1 MSEISAGN
9 RAGAGA
15 DGGGGDDGGG
25 DADYDVAVIGY
36 GPTGVTAANLLGA
49 TGLRVVVLERD
60 AEIYSR
66 ARAISTDEEVMRIWQ
81 RIGLADRLKQ
91 DMLADRPLDFVDAR
105 GRAFLSAHPTPRG
118 HGHPPQMFLYQ
129 PALEQVLRDGVA
141 RHPDVEVWLRHEC
154 LRLRQDADGVELTV
168 VGTADD
174 SVRRLRARYVIAAD
188 GGSSLTRAQLNV
200 GYEGRTY
207 EDRWVVVDTK
217 MLKPWPDHDRL
228 RFRCDP
234 ARPAVDCPTPLGHHR
249 WEFPILPGDDER
261 HLTTDEAIH
270 AMVSR
275 YGIGPDQIEILRA
288 TVYSHHVRF
297 AARFRVGRVFL
308 AGDAAHAMPP
318 WIGQGMAAGVRDVAN
333 LCWKL
338 DAVLSGELP
347 ESVLDSY
354 EAERKPHVKEVTRRA
369 VFVGRIIT
377 DRRLA
382 VTRVR
387 DAVLPLLNRVPGVA
401 GRLQDSHWIPVAHY
415 ADGFR
420 DRPRTKSAGITF
432 DTRASDAGTVRAGT
446 SRTEPAR
453 TEPARTEP
461 ARTEPAHTGTSGTG
475 TSRTRASRTTA
486 PGHQIPQ
493 PWVTAPDGSRVR
505 LDDVLGGRWLLLH
518 GALPTPQPGWERA
531 GVPSL
536 TVLPAGSSPVEGA
549 VVDCDG
555 VLRAWLTHHRAT
567 TLALRPDAYVYAAA
581 PAGTPLPPPP
591 EGLSLTPRANA
602 ASTPP
607 VATPSPTSSASPASS
622 ASPVSSASPA
632 AQGTP

>member
-9 RAGAGA
+9 RTGAGA
-15 DGGGGDDGGG
+15 DDGGG
-25 DADYDVAVIGY
+25 EAEYDVAVIGY

-49 TGLRVVVLERD
+49 AGLRVVVLERD
-60 AEIYSR
+60 AEIYAR

-105 GRAFLSAHPTPRG
+105 GRAFLSARPTPRG

-129 PALEQVLRDGVA
+129 PVLEQVLRDGVA

-207 EDRWVVVDTK
+207 EDRWVVIDTR

-338 DAVLSGELP
+338 DAVLRGELP

-401 GRLQDSHWIPVAHY
+401 GRLQDSNWIPVAHY

-420 DRPRTKSAGITF
+420 DRPRTKSPGITF
-432 DTRASDAGTVRAGT
+432 GRRASGTGTATTGT
-446 SRTEPAR
+446 SRTGTSR
-453 TEPARTEP
+453 
-461 ARTEPAHTGTSGTG
+461 TGTP
-475 TSRTRASRTTA
+475 RTRASRTTA

-493 PWVTAPDGSRVR
+493 PWVTAPDGTRVR

-518 GALPTPQPGWERA
+518 GALPTPQPEWERA

-536 TVLPAGSSPVEGA
+536 TVLPAGSSPAEGA

-555 VLRAWLTHHRAT
+555 VLRAWLTRHRAT

-591 EGLSLTPRANA
+591 EGLTLTPRTNT

-607 VATPSPTSSASPASS
+607 MTTPSPAPPASS
-622 ASPVSSASPA
+622 SSPA

>member
-9 RAGAGA
+9 AAGAGAGA
-15 DGGGGDDGGG
+15 DDGGGGGGGGGD
-25 DADYDVAVIGY
+25 AEYDVAVIGY

-60 AEIYSR
+60 AEVYSR

-141 RHPDVEVWLRHEC
+141 RHPNVEVWLRHEC

-207 EDRWVVVDTK
+207 EDRWVVIDTK

-338 DAVLSGELP
+338 DAVLRGELP

-401 GRLQDSHWIPVAHY
+401 GRLQDSNWIPVAHY

-420 DRPRTKSAGITF
+420 DRPRTKSSGITF
-432 DTRASDAGTVRAGT
+432 GTRASDAGTGAAT
-446 SRTEPAR
+446 SRTGSAR
-453 TEPARTEP
+453 
-461 ARTEPAHTGTSGTG
+461 TG

-518 GALPTPQPGWERA
+518 GALPTPQPEWERA

-536 TVLPAGSSPVEGA
+536 TVLPAGSSPAEGA

-591 EGLSLTPRANA
+591 EGLALTPRATT
-602 ASTPP
+602 ASAPP
-607 VATPSPTSSASPASS
+607 MATPSPASPTSSALP
-622 ASPVSSASPA
+622 ASPA
-632 AQGTP
+632 AKGTP

>member
-9 RAGAGA
+9 RTGAGA
-15 DGGGGDDGGG
+15 DDGGG
-25 DADYDVAVIGY
+25 EAEYDVAVIGY

-49 TGLRVVVLERD
+49 AGLRVVVLERD
-60 AEIYSR
+60 AEIYAR

-105 GRAFLSAHPTPRG
+105 GRAFLSARPTPRG

-207 EDRWVVVDTK
+207 EDRWVVIDTR

-338 DAVLSGELP
+338 DAVLRGELP

-401 GRLQDSHWIPVAHY
+401 GRLQDSNWIPVAHY

-420 DRPRTKSAGITF
+420 DRPRTKSPGITF
-432 DTRASDAGTVRAGT
+432 GRRASGTGTATTGT
-446 SRTEPAR
+446 SRTGTSR
-453 TEPARTEP
+453 
-461 ARTEPAHTGTSGTG
+461 TGTP
-475 TSRTRASRTTA
+475 RTRASRTAA

-493 PWVTAPDGSRVR
+493 PWVTAPDGTRVR

-518 GALPTPQPGWERA
+518 GALPTPQSEWERA

-536 TVLPAGSSPVEGA
+536 TVLPAGSSPAEGA

-555 VLRAWLTHHRAT
+555 VLRAWLTRHRAT

-591 EGLSLTPRANA
+591 EGLTLTPRTNT

-607 VATPSPTSSASPASS
+607 ITTPSPAPPASS
-622 ASPVSSASPA
+622 SSPA

>member
-9 RAGAGA
+9 RTGAGA
-15 DGGGGDDGGG
+15 DDGGG
-25 DADYDVAVIGY
+25 EAEYDVAVIGY

-49 TGLRVVVLERD
+49 AGLRVVVLERD
-60 AEIYSR
+60 AEIYAR

-105 GRAFLSAHPTPRG
+105 GRAFLSARPTPRG

-207 EDRWVVVDTK
+207 EDRWVVIDTR

-318 WIGQGMAAGVRDVAN
+318 WIGQGMAAGVRDAAN

-338 DAVLSGELP
+338 DAVLRGELP

-401 GRLQDSHWIPVAHY
+401 GRLQDSNWIPVAHY

-420 DRPRTKSAGITF
+420 DRPRTKSPGITF
-432 DTRASDAGTVRAGT
+432 GRRASGTGTATTGT
-446 SRTEPAR
+446 SRTGTSR
-453 TEPARTEP
+453 
-461 ARTEPAHTGTSGTG
+461 TGTP
-475 TSRTRASRTTA
+475 RTRASRTTA

-493 PWVTAPDGSRVR
+493 PWVTAPDGTRVR

-518 GALPTPQPGWERA
+518 GALPTPQSEWERA

-536 TVLPAGSSPVEGA
+536 TVLPAGSSPAEGA

-555 VLRAWLTHHRAT
+555 VLRAWLTRHRAT

-591 EGLSLTPRANA
+591 EGLTLTPRTNT

-607 VATPSPTSSASPASS
+607 ITTPSPAPPASS
-622 ASPVSSASPA
+622 SSPA

>member
-9 RAGAGA
+9 RTGAGA
-15 DGGGGDDGGG
+15 DDGGG
-25 DADYDVAVIGY
+25 EAEYDVAVIGY

-49 TGLRVVVLERD
+49 AGLRVVVLERD
-60 AEIYSR
+60 AEIYAR

-207 EDRWVVVDTK
+207 EDRWVVIDTR

-338 DAVLSGELP
+338 DAVLRGELP

-401 GRLQDSHWIPVAHY
+401 GRLQDSNWIPVAHY

-420 DRPRTKSAGITF
+420 DRPRTKSPGITF
-432 DTRASDAGTVRAGT
+432 GRRASGTGTVRAGT

-453 TEPARTEP
+453 T
-461 ARTEPAHTGTSGTG
+461 GTR
-475 TSRTRASRTTA
+475 RTRASRTTA

-493 PWVTAPDGSRVR
+493 PWVTAPDGTRVR

-518 GALPTPQPGWERA
+518 GALPTPQSEWERA

-536 TVLPAGSSPVEGA
+536 TVLPAGSSPTEGA

-555 VLRAWLTHHRAT
+555 VLRAWLTRHRAT

-581 PAGTPLPPPP
+581 PTGTPLPPPP
-591 EGLSLTPRANA
+591 EGLTLTPRTNT

-607 VATPSPTSSASPASS
+607 ITTPSPAPPASS
-622 ASPVSSASPA
+622 SSPA